1 MREEVLRAMW
11 PVYSEAFG
19 NASSIHHY
27 GQSAR
32 QLFENARRQVASLIR
47 ATAEE
52 IVFTGGG
59 TESNNLAIF
68 GLMPDRPGHFLTSAI
83 EHPAVLECT
92 KELRRLGHEVTL
104 LPVGAEG
111 MVDPSIVA
119 RAIRPGTWGV
129 SLMAVNNEIG
139 SLQPVREV
147 AQFCRERG
155 VPLHC
160 DAVQAPGRVAIDVGD
175 WGVDLLSLS
184 AHKFYGPKGVGALYV
199 RKGVALRKRSFGG
212 RHERDRRPGTE
223 NVPGAVGMGA
233 AASMV
238 ETMSPALRDWF
249 EGQVLARVP
258 DVFVNGSRERRAPNV
273 SNLRFPGIEGEAMV
287 IGLDLKGFAVSSGAA
302 CSSGAVEPS
311 HVLLA
316 LGLSAA
322 DARSSLRI
330 SFGAGNTR
338 DEAEGLVEALG
349 EVVGRLRKLSTA
361 YAK

>member
-1 MREEVLRAMW
+1 MW
-11 PVYSEAFG
+11 PAFAEAMG
-19 NASSIHHY
+19 NASSIHRY
-27 GQSAR
+27 GQTAR
-32 QLFENARRQVASLIR
+32 QLFENARRQVAGLIG
-47 ATAEE
+47 ATPEE
-52 IVFTGGG
+52 VVFTSGG

-68 GLMPDRPGHFLTSAI
+68 GLAPEQPGHFITSSI
-83 EHPAVLECT
+83 EHPAVLECA
-92 KELRRLGHEVTL
+92 KELQRLGHEVTL
-104 LPVGAEG
+104 LPVGEDG
-111 MVDPSIVA
+111 IVDPADVA
-119 RAIRPGTWGV
+119 RAFRPQTWGL

-147 AQFCRERG
+147 AQLCRQQG
-155 VPLHC
+155 IPMHC
-160 DAVQAPGRVAIDVGD
+160 DAVQAPGRIACNVRD
-175 WGVDLLSLS
+175 WDVDLLSLS
-184 AHKFYGPKGVGALYV
+184 GHKLYGPKGIGALFV

-233 AASMV
+233 AATHLQQMDSG
-238 ETMSPALRDWF
+238 LRDWF
-249 EGQVLARVP
+249 EAEVFARIP
-258 DVFVNGSRERRAPNV
+258 DAFRNGSAERRAPNV

-316 LGLSAA
+316 LGLSPA

-330 SFGAGNTR
+330 SFGEGNTR
-338 DEAEGLVEALG
+338 EEAAALVDALVD
-349 EVVGRLRKLSTA
+349 VVSRLRKLSTT